1 MYVVMKSKKRVL
13 FHLPLSAIAKRIF
26 TIVTLCAFEFEFENN
41 NKLAV
46 TCCGKVN
53 IFIENSKRNIL
64 GYIMDEEYG
73 RWCILLKDNTVI
85 RSRPVTYNNETGQYT
100 FPLSQNSR
108 KGHYIITQYWPIRIL
123 VYTRGEIRFTCNR
136 VGFKNG
142 KLFPQLC
149 S

>member
-1 MYVVMKSKKRVL
+1 M
-13 FHLPLSAIAKRIF
+13 
-26 TIVTLCAFEFEFENN
+26 FEFENEN
-41 NKLAV
+41 INKLIV
-46 TCCGKVN
+46 TYCGKVN
-53 IFIENSKRNIL
+53 TRLKSSNQNIV

-73 RWCILLKDNTVI
+73 RWCILLKDNTTI
-85 RSRPVTYNNETGQYT
+85 RSRPVTYNNETGQYI

-108 KGHYIITQYWPIRIL
+108 KGYYIITQYWPIRIL

-149 S
+149 SQFIY